1 MKVYRS
7 HFFRHLSFLLFLGFF
22 ISSNILVS
30 QTNTTVRIS
39 AGYINNFIKLIEWPQ
54 GALQDTFKIGIVQS
68 PEIAKW
74 VTTTMSKNSNGI
86 KGIPVKVD
94 EIESLENAKDYSVL
108 YVNIR
113 NKYLPPE
120 LFNAIGND
128 PILLITEGYD
138 VGTTMINFVIQNN
151 RLSYEVNVLP
161 IEIRKLVMDNK
172 LLDNSI
178 QTGEKEGF
186 QKMILDMRKKLN
198 ITLDKNEEQTK
209 KIQSLNKS
217 IAQKEAAIRLKEKY
231 LDSIRKNIQLQKIQ
245 SDKLRATLDSN
256 KAEIRAK
263 EQALSAND
271 AEIEKQIQE
280 INKAK
285 KDFAQIQSKMTQTVQ
300 KLDNQK
306 TFLTISVLVSI
317 LIAILLI
324 IAYRSSVKQR
334 KQAVIISRQKEEA
347 EIQRDEIQTQHLELA
362 DKNKEITDSIT
373 YAKRIQDAMLP
384 PLDVFYENLTKS
396 FVFYLP
402 KDIVAGDFYWMEK
415 VGDKIIFAA
424 ADCTGHGV
432 PGAIVSVICS
442 NALNRS
448 VREFKLTK
456 PSEILDQTL
465 EIVLDKFSTSED
477 EVKDGMDIA
486 LCTYNPKTHEL
497 EYAGAN
503 NPLWII
509 RKGSDKIEEYKAN
522 KQPIGKYLKHTPFVN
537 HKTILE
543 PGDTMY
549 VFSDGYADQFGGE
562 LGKKFRSIHFKE
574 LLLSIQK
581 EDMQTQK
588 RKVEK
593 AFFGWKGNLEQLDDI
608 CVIGYQA

>member
-1 MKVYRS
+1 
-7 HFFRHLSFLLFLGFF
+7 
-22 ISSNILVS
+22 
-30 QTNTTVRIS
+30 
-39 AGYINNFIKLIEWPQ
+39 
-54 GALQDTFKIGIVQS
+54 
-68 PEIAKW
+68 
-74 VTTTMSKNSNGI
+74 
-86 KGIPVKVD
+86 
-94 EIESLENAKDYSVL
+94 
-108 YVNIR
+108 
-113 NKYLPPE
+113 
-120 LFNAIGND
+120 
-128 PILLITEGYD
+128 
-138 VGTTMINFVIQNN
+138 
-151 RLSYEVNVLP
+151 
-161 IEIRKLVMDNK
+161 
-172 LLDNSI
+172 
-178 QTGEKEGF
+178 
-186 QKMILDMRKKLN
+186 
-198 ITLDKNEEQTK
+198 
-209 KIQSLNKS
+209 
-217 IAQKEAAIRLKEKY
+217 
-231 LDSIRKNIQLQKIQ
+231 
-245 SDKLRATLDSN
+245 
-256 KAEIRAK
+256 
-263 EQALSAND
+263 
-271 AEIEKQIQE
+271 
-280 INKAK
+280 
-285 KDFAQIQSKMTQTVQ
+285 MTQTVQ

-362 DKNKEITDSIT
+362 VKNKEITDSIT

-384 PLDVFYENLTKS
+384 PLEVFHEHLEKS

-486 LCTYNPKTHEL
+486 LCTYNPTTHEL
-497 EYAGAN
+497 EYTGAN

-509 RKGSDKIEEYKAN
+509 RKGSDTIEEYKAN

-537 HKTILE
+537 HKIILK

-549 VFSDGYADQFGGE
+549 VFSDGYADQLGGE

-593 AFFGWKGNLEQLDDI
+593 AFFGWKGNLEQLDYI